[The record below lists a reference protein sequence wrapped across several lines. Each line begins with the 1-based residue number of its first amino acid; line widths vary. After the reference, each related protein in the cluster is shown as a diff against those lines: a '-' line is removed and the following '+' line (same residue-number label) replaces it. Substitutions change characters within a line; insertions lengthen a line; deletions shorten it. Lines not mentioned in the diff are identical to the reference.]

1 MILILQQF
9 CVMVCL
15 FYHSSGFK
23 PIAPSSKTC
32 SDTGWSLKTVDCN
45 FFLTD
50 PKNSKSAKTQW
61 FSESLYREVLVIWCF
76 KIVRCV
82 NCASFGAF
90 PIKSICCT
98 IQGLNTL
105 IHPYTHSNPTKIHTL
120 HPNALR
126 HLFQVSRDTSGQQQT
141 PTDTKEHQQTLPDTQ
156 KGCSR
161 ICGGLCWHQ
170 MAFAEVWWC
179 LMTSLTVLCCQQMLK
194 GCLKNS
200 SKGIW
205 VLFMDLFKV
214 WMRIRLYR
222 SGQAL
227 YGVANALYWKSSER
241 QNSQTWQFWNIK
253 IPKPPYISSLKMVWF
268 VHFSNFLIPSEKYYK
283 LQSCWITL

>member
-1 MILILQQF
+1 MWYLE
-9 CVMVCL
+9 L
-15 FYHSSGFK
+15 FSTLS
-23 PIAPSSKTC
+23 
-32 SDTGWSLKTVDCN
+32 
-45 FFLTD
+45 
-50 PKNSKSAKTQW
+50 
-61 FSESLYREVLVIWCF
+61 VIN
-76 KIVRCV
+76 I
-82 NCASFGAF
+82 
-90 PIKSICCT
+90 
-98 IQGLNTL
+98 
-105 IHPYTHSNPTKIHTL
+105 PTHTL

-205 VLFMDLFKV
+205 VLFMGVFNV
-214 WMRIRLYR
+214 WVPSREHL
-222 SGQAL
+222 SVQAL
-227 YGVANALYWKSSER
+227 YDAAIVLYWKISER
-241 QNSQTWQFWNIK
+241 QNSTHLAFLKHQNTK
-253 IPKPPYISSLKMVWF
+253 TSL
-268 VHFSNFLIPSEKYYK
+268 YK
-283 LQSCWITL
+283 LSKNHWVITLFEMFWSVRRNL

>member
-1 MILILQQF
+1 MQKPNDFQRAYIGRFWYFDVSKLSGVWIL
-9 CVMVCL
+9 
-15 FYHSSGFK
+15 
-23 PIAPSSKTC
+23 P
-32 SDTGWSLKTVDCN
+32 
-45 FFLTD
+45 
-50 PKNSKSAKTQW
+50 
-61 FSESLYREVLVIWCF
+61 
-76 KIVRCV
+76 
-82 NCASFGAF
+82 FGAF

-105 IHPYTHSNPTKIHTL
+105 LHPYTHSNPTNIHTL

-205 VLFMDLFKV
+205 VLFMGVFNV
-214 WMRIRLYR
+214 WVPSREHL
-222 SGQAL
+222 SVQAL
-227 YGVANALYWKSSER
+227 YDAAIVLYWKISER
-241 QNSQTWQFWNIK
+241 QNSTHLTFFKHQNTK
-253 IPKPPYISSLKMVWF
+253 TSL
-268 VHFSNFLIPSEKYYK
+268 YK
-283 LQSCWITL
+283 LSKNH

>member
-1 MILILQQF
+1 MAIIFPWWLIGEF
-9 CVMVCL
+9 PSVCHW
-15 FYHSSGFK
+15 Y
-23 PIAPSSKTC
+23 C
-32 SDTGWSLKTVDCN
+32 NVSDFFEIHVVKQSIWRSVRLSLLVRPTV
-45 FFLTD
+45 L
-50 PKNSKSAKTQW
+50 AK
-61 FSESLYREVLVIWCF
+61 
-76 KIVRCV
+76 
-82 NCASFGAF
+82 
-90 PIKSICCT
+90 IKS
-98 IQGLNTL
+98 
-105 IHPYTHSNPTKIHTL
+105 HPYTHSNPTNIHTL

-241 QNSQTWQFWNIK
+241 QNSHTWQFWNIK
-253 IPKPPYISSLKMVWF
+253 IPKPPYISSLKIIGF
-268 VHFSNFLIPSEKYYK
+268 LHFLNFLGPSEKN
-283 LQSCWITL
+283 

>member
-1 MILILQQF
+1 MWIL
-9 CVMVCL
+9 
-15 FYHSSGFK
+15 
-23 PIAPSSKTC
+23 P
-32 SDTGWSLKTVDCN
+32 
-45 FFLTD
+45 
-50 PKNSKSAKTQW
+50 
-61 FSESLYREVLVIWCF
+61 
-76 KIVRCV
+76 
-82 NCASFGAF
+82 FGAF

-105 IHPYTHSNPTKIHTL
+105 LHPYTHSNPTNIHTL

-241 QNSQTWQFWNIK
+241 QNSHTWQFWNIK
-253 IPKPPYISSLKMVWF
+253 IPKPPYISSLKIIGF
-268 VHFSNFLIPSEKYYK
+268 LHFLNFLGPSEKNYNP
-283 LQSCWITL
+283 QSLMITLYNDEVIKDLKKYVGRNRHQRSTFFGGKKSSRKQRSEEKNTYTLKKENWPEKNMFQAARRMVCRLLRFDLLSIFHYSTP

>member
-1 MILILQQF
+1 MWIL
-9 CVMVCL
+9 
-15 FYHSSGFK
+15 
-23 PIAPSSKTC
+23 P
-32 SDTGWSLKTVDCN
+32 
-45 FFLTD
+45 
-50 PKNSKSAKTQW
+50 
-61 FSESLYREVLVIWCF
+61 
-76 KIVRCV
+76 
-82 NCASFGAF
+82 FGAF

-105 IHPYTHSNPTKIHTL
+105 LHPYTHSNPTNIHTL

-205 VLFMDLFKV
+205 VLFMGVFNV
-214 WMRIRLYR
+214 WVPSREHL
-222 SGQAL
+222 SVQAL
-227 YGVANALYWKSSER
+227 YNAAIVLYWKISENSTHLTFFKH
-241 QNSQTWQFWNIK
+241 QNTK
-253 IPKPPYISSLKMVWF
+253 TSL
-268 VHFSNFLIPSEKYYK
+268 YK
-283 LQSCWITL
+283 LSKNH

>member
-1 MILILQQF
+1 MWIL
-9 CVMVCL
+9 
-15 FYHSSGFK
+15 
-23 PIAPSSKTC
+23 P
-32 SDTGWSLKTVDCN
+32 
-45 FFLTD
+45 
-50 PKNSKSAKTQW
+50 
-61 FSESLYREVLVIWCF
+61 
-76 KIVRCV
+76 
-82 NCASFGAF
+82 FGAF

-105 IHPYTHSNPTKIHTL
+105 LHPYTHSNPTNIHTL

-227 YGVANALYWKSSER
+227 YGVAKALYWKSSER
-241 QNSQTWQFWNIK
+241 QISTHLTVFKHQNTKTSLYRHSENHRVFEFFGFVRKRLQFTVFNDHPVARCYLHILW
-253 IPKPPYISSLKMVWF
+253 YF
-268 VHFSNFLIPSEKYYK
+268 
-283 LQSCWITL
+283 

>member
-1 MILILQQF
+1 MWIL
-9 CVMVCL
+9 
-15 FYHSSGFK
+15 
-23 PIAPSSKTC
+23 P
-32 SDTGWSLKTVDCN
+32 
-45 FFLTD
+45 
-50 PKNSKSAKTQW
+50 
-61 FSESLYREVLVIWCF
+61 
-76 KIVRCV
+76 
-82 NCASFGAF
+82 FGAF

-105 IHPYTHSNPTKIHTL
+105 LHPYTHSNPTNIHTL

-241 QNSQTWQFWNIK
+241 QNSHTWQFWNIK
-253 IPKPPYISSLKMVWF
+253 IPKPPYISSLKIIGF
-268 VHFSNFLIPSEKYYK
+268 LHFLNFLGPSEKNYNPQSLMMTLYYRDKWVVFARYCK
-283 LQSCWITL
+283 LQRV